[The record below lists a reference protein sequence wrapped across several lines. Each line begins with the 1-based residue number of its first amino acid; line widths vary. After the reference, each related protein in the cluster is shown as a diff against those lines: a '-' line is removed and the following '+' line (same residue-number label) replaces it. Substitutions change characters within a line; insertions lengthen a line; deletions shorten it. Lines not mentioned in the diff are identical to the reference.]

1 MTTIEINYQIAKL
14 RDERQQLLNRA
25 NTITDCIQELAKLR
39 TRQQLA
45 SKRADDERY
54 EIPLSLYEEMFGCD
68 SVTTGTQSNHTAQ

>member
-14 RDERQQLLNRA
+14 RDERQQLLYLAEGIGDR
-25 NTITDCIQELAKLR
+25 IQALAKLR

-68 SVTTGTQSNHTAQ
+68 S

>member
-25 NTITDCIQELAKLR
+25 NTISDCIQELAKLR

-45 SKRADDERY
+45 SKREDDEKYDRT
-54 EIPLSLYEEMFGCD
+54 ESLY
-68 SVTTGTQSNHTAQ
+68 

>member
-25 NTITDCIQELAKLR
+25 EAISDCIQELAKLR

-54 EIPLSLYEEMFGCD
+54 EIPESLYEEMFGSEYESGID
-68 SVTTGTQSNHTAQ
+68 YN